1 MPSANISAFI
11 DPEVYAVEKI
21 SLSDFVRKIG
31 QARVARALGVKP
43 ASIAKALKT
52 RRNIE
57 VTVGADGSCVAQEV
71 RPFPSHTQDEQEAK
85 QAKSSSAA

>member
-1 MPSANISAFI
+1 M
-11 DPEVYAVEKI
+11 EKI

-31 QARVARALGVKP
+31 QARVARALGCKP
-43 ASIAKALKT
+43 ASIAKALKA

-57 VTVGADGSCVAQEV
+57 VSVETDGSCVAQEV
-71 RPFPSHTQDEQEAK
+71 RPFPSTTPDELELE

>member
-1 MPSANISAFI
+1 M
-11 DPEVYAVEKI
+11 EKI

-31 QARVARALGVKP
+31 QARVARALGCKP
-43 ASIAKALKT
+43 ASIAKAIKA

-57 VTVGADGSCVAQEV
+57 VSVETDGSCVAQEV
-71 RPFPSHTQDEQEAK
+71 RPFPSHTPDDLELE

>member
-1 MPSANISAFI
+1 
-11 DPEVYAVEKI
+11 VYVVEKI
-21 SLSDFVRKIG
+21 SLCDFVKKVG

-43 ASIAKALKT
+43 ASIAKALKM

-57 VTVGADGSCVAQEV
+57 VTVAADGVCVAQEV
-71 RPFPSHTQDEQEAK
+71 RPFPSHVADDQDAK

>member
-1 MPSANISAFI
+1 M
-11 DPEVYAVEKI
+11 EKI
-21 SLSDFVRKIG
+21 SLSDFVKKVG

-43 ASIAKALKT
+43 ASIAKALKA

-57 VTVGADGSCVAQEV
+57 VSVETDGSCVAQEV
-71 RPFPSHTQDEQEAK
+71 RPFPSHSPDDLEHS